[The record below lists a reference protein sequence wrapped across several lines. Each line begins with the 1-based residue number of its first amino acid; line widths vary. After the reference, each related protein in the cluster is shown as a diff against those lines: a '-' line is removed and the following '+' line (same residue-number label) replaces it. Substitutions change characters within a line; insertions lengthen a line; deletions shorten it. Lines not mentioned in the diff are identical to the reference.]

1 LSPVSALAGPI
12 AISPIRIGGA
22 GSGCLQPRRSAGHR
36 WLCALRLLT
45 LRSAEATETAQ
56 ALLGVQPSHVC
67 SLQLGSS
74 PAHELAPQHVLACA
88 AQPRRLPQYGPT
100 APAHSRPSRRYCS
113 VECQRMHWFHGDH
126 ARKCSHENPASAAST
141 DAQRDHYTAA
151 KAELLRVPAA
161 APAKVAAST
170 AAVPP
175 HQARD
180 GHDQPLSLPHMQQ
193 VHVERAV
200 RTAPGPR
207 QAVTAPHRCCLA
219 LCTCARLAVYSCPTP
234 SLLKTAV
241 VIAFGIDFHARM
253 YLRSAARSTTA
264 DYNHSGSR
272 QMGAS

>member
-1 LSPVSALAGPI
+1 MSALAGPI

-45 LRSAEATETAQ
+45 LWSAEATETAQ
-56 ALLGVQPSHVC
+56 ALLGVQPSHVR
-67 SLQLGSS
+67 SLQWGPS
-74 PAHELAPQHVLACA
+74 PAHELS
-88 AQPRRLPQYGPT
+88 
-100 APAHSRPSRRYCS
+100 APACPCMCGTASPSAAVWTDRASPFRPSCRYCS

-151 KAELLRVPAA
+151 TAELLRVPAA

-219 LCTCARLAVYSCPTP
+219 LCTCARLAVDSCPTP

-241 VIAFGIDFHARM
+241 VIAFGIDFHARV